1 VKGRLPAWFKKRI
14 HGADV
19 IMEMKDLIGDLGLN
33 TICESAICPNQ
44 GDCYAK
50 RTATFLILGE
60 VCTRN
65 CTFCAVSKGAPR
77 PVEADEPA
85 RIAEAVEKMGLRH
98 VVITSVTRDDL
109 PDGGA
114 GHFAGVVTMLKERNK
129 DLTVEILV
137 PDFQGTREALRKF
150 IAARPDVLNHN
161 VETVPRLYPEVR
173 PMANY
178 RRSVELLREAKEID
192 ASLVTKS
199 GVMVG
204 LGETRDELAQVMTDL
219 RETACDLLTL
229 GQYLQPSPAHHDV
242 ARYVPPDEF
251 DEYAGAARALGFA
264 GVASSPFVRSSFSA
278 AELFHRAKGR
288 G

>member
-1 VKGRLPAWFKKRI
+1 MKERLPAWFKKRI

-44 GDCYAK
+44 GDCFAK
-50 RTATFLILGE
+50 RTATFLILGD

-65 CTFCAVSKGAPR
+65 CTFCAVSKGVPR

-114 GHFAGVVTMLKERNK
+114 GHFADVVTMLKKRNEA
-129 DLTVEILV
+129 LTVEILV
-137 PDFQGTREALRKF
+137 PDFQGSRAALRKV
-150 IAARPDVLNHN
+150 IESRPDVLNHN

-178 RRSVELLREAKEID
+178 RRSVELLREAKGLD

-204 LGETRDELAQVMTDL
+204 LGETQDELAQVMTDL
-219 RETACDLLTL
+219 REAACDLLTL

-242 ARYVPPDEF
+242 VRYVPPEEF
-251 DEYAGAARALGFA
+251 DEFALTARALGFA

-278 AELFHRAKGR
+278 AELFHLAKAR